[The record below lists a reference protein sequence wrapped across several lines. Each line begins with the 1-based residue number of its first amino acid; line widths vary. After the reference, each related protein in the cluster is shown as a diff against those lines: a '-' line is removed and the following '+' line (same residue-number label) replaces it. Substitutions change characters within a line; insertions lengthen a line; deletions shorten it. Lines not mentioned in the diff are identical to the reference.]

1 MRSALVA
8 SILWVAAGM
17 ATSVHAV
24 PTAQAMSADTVASA
38 AQATAAAPTPAAVP
52 ASRQASRVAVIPLR
66 GAIDDVTAESVD
78 RRVQLAIDEGAQAIV
93 LELDTPGGDLMS
105 TLRICDAVKS
115 RLPANT
121 VAWVHPHAYSA
132 GAIIALSAR
141 EIVMSPSAAMG
152 DAAPVQA
159 LPGLGMMPLPAAER
173 AKVESPVVAEVVDS
187 ARRRGYDERLVA
199 SFVRLG
205 QPLWLAERIDGSAR
219 AIIDA
224 QEHSALFGSSAPENA
239 APLPA
244 PGDAD
249 PPLLPFIQRLT
260 QTAQAASA
268 AAPTLDRPDLEPQ
281 RGREALGAGDRG
293 QWRLVGQ
300 IVGPEQLLVVYPDE
314 ARALKLARG
323 VVANDR
329 DLATWFGATT
339 LTRYEESWSEALV
352 RFLTSWPV
360 RIALIAVLLISFFI
374 EASSPGLGIFGAI
387 SLVAL
392 LLLTGAPALLG
403 LAQWWPAL
411 AVACGLLLILAE
423 VLLFPGMAVP
433 AIAGGILVLVGLLAS
448 FVTRDLSTPAGQSQ
462 LASAV
467 ATVLGGCFA
476 AGVGIWIA
484 GRILPRTRGAAR
496 LVLAAEAGVASGPPD
511 REAPARDALRVGDIG
526 RTITDLRP
534 AGRADFGRGPVDA
547 QSIGEWLQAG
557 TRVRVVS
564 LRPGSCEVDRCD
576 ESPASAAAQPR
587 DDARGGSPS

>member
-1 MRSALVA
+1 M
-8 SILWVAAGM
+8 
-17 ATSVHAV
+17 
-24 PTAQAMSADTVASA
+24 
-38 AQATAAAPTPAAVP
+38 
-52 ASRQASRVAVIPLR
+52 IPLR
-66 GAIDDVTAESVD
+66 GPIDDVTAESVD
-78 RRVQLAIDEGAQAIV
+78 RRVQLALDEGAQAIV

-159 LPGLGMMPLPAAER
+159 VPGLGILPMPAAER

-205 QPLWLAERIDGSAR
+205 QPLWLAERTDGSAR

-224 QEHSALFGSSAPENA
+224 QEHGALFGSSAPADA
-239 APLPA
+239 ADIPA
-244 PGDAD
+244 PADAD
-249 PPLLPFIQRLT
+249 PPLMPFIQKLS
-260 QTAQAASA
+260 QPAQPPAAV
-268 AAPTLDRPDLEPQ
+268 LERPDLEPQ

-300 IVGPEQLLVVYPDE
+300 IVGPDQLLVVYPDE
-314 ARALKLARG
+314 ARALKLASG
-323 VVANDR
+323 VVPDDTA
-329 DLATWFGATT
+329 LAAWFGATT

-360 RIALIAVLLISFFI
+360 RIALIAILLVSFFI

-387 SLVAL
+387 SLAAL

-423 VLLFPGMAVP
+423 VVLFPGTAVP

-496 LVLAAEAGVASGPPD
+496 LVLAAEAGIASGPPD
-511 REAPARDALRVGDIG
+511 REGAARDALRVGDVG
-526 RTITDLRP
+526 RTITALRP
-534 AGRADFGRGPVDA
+534 AGRADFGAGPVDA
-547 QSIGEWLQAG
+547 QSIGEWLEAG
-557 TRVRVVS
+557 TCVRVIA

-576 ESPASAAAQPR
+576 SPPAARAAHDAQ
-587 DDARGGSPS
+587 DSDSGGGQST

>member
-1 MRSALVA
+1 VRRALL
-8 SILWVAAGM
+8 SILAALALAGD
-17 ATSVHAV
+17 AL
-24 PTAQAMSADTVASA
+24 AQGA
-38 AQATAAAPTPAAVP
+38 AAVP

-78 RRVQLAIDEGAQAIV
+78 RRVQLALDGGAQAIV

-115 RLPANT
+115 RLPPNT

-159 LPGLGMMPLPAAER
+159 VPGLGMLPLPAAER

-224 QEHSALFGSSAPENA
+224 QEHSALFGSGAPTGT
-239 APLPA
+239 APVGADPAKIPA
-244 PGDAD
+244 PAAAD
-249 PPLLPFIQRLT
+249 PPLVPFIQRLSEST
-260 QTAQAASA
+260 QPTT
-268 AAPTLDRPDLEPQ
+268 PTLDRPDLEPQ

-314 ARALKLARG
+314 ARALRLASA
-323 VVANDR
+323 VIANDG
-329 DLATWFGATT
+329 DLATWFGATSI
-339 LTRYEESWSEALV
+339 TRYEESWSEALV

-360 RIALIAVLLISFFI
+360 RIALIAVLLVSFFI

-423 VLLFPGMAVP
+423 VVLFPGMMVP

-467 ATVLGGCFA
+467 ATLLGGCFA

-484 GRILPRTRGAAR
+484 GRILPRTRGATR

-511 REAPARDALRVGDIG
+511 RASLARDALRVGDAG
-526 RTITDLRP
+526 KAITPLRP
-534 AGRADFGRGPVDA
+534 SGRADFGAGPVDA
-547 QSIGEWLQAG
+547 QAIGEWLDAG

-564 LRPGSCEVDRCD
+564 LRPGSCDVERIDGDDAPRD
-576 ESPASAAAQPR
+576 LQPESSPAEGHA
-587 DDARGGSPS
+587 

>member
-1 MRSALVA
+1 MGVA
-8 SILWVAAGM
+8 THAQGTVVSRAPDQAAEPSPLPP
-17 ATSVHAV
+17 A
-24 PTAQAMSADTVASA
+24 PASPP
-38 AQATAAAPTPAAVP
+38 QAAPSAAAVP
-52 ASRQASRVAVIPLR
+52 AARQATRIAVIPLR

-78 RRVQLAIDEGAQAIV
+78 RRVQLALDEGAQAIV

-159 LPGLGMMPLPAAER
+159 VPGLGMVPLPAAER
-173 AKVESPVVAEVVDS
+173 AKVESPVVAEVIDS

-205 QPLWLAERIDGSAR
+205 QPLWLAERTDGSAR

-224 QEHSALFGSSAPENA
+224 QEHSALFGSSAPAGEA
-239 APLPA
+239 EIPA
-244 PGDAD
+244 PVEAD
-249 PPLLPFIQRLT
+249 PPLLPFLQKLS
-260 QTAQAASA
+260 QAAPASPA
-268 AAPTLDRPDLEPQ
+268 VLERPDLEPQ
-281 RGREALGAGDRG
+281 RGREALGPGDRG

-300 IVGPEQLLVVYPDE
+300 IVGPDQLLVVYPDE
-314 ARALKLARG
+314 ARALKLASG

-329 DLATWFGATT
+329 DLAAWFGATT

-360 RIALIAVLLISFFI
+360 RIALIAILLISFFI
-374 EASSPGLGIFGAI
+374 EASSPGLGVFGAI
-387 SLVAL
+387 SLAAL

-423 VLLFPGMAVP
+423 VVLFPGMAVP

-511 REAPARDALRVGDIG
+511 REGAARDALRVGDVG
-526 RTITDLRP
+526 RAVTPLRP
-534 AGRADFGRGPVDA
+534 AGRADFGAGPVDA
-547 QSIGEWLQAG
+547 QSVGEWLDAG
-557 TRVRVVS
+557 TRVRVIA

-576 ESPASAAAQPR
+576 DPPSAQAAR
-587 DDARGGSPS
+587 DGDDSRGDSSA

>member
-1 MRSALVA
+1 VRSALIA
-8 SILWVAAGM
+8 LILSVAAGI
-17 ATSVHAV
+17 AAYVQAAPAVQVAPEAQPAPAARAV
-24 PTAQAMSADTVASA
+24 PSA
-38 AQATAAAPTPAAVP
+38 PAVP
-52 ASRQASRVAVIPLR
+52 AARQASRVAVIPLR

-152 DAAPVQA
+152 DAAPIQA
-159 LPGLGMMPLPAAER
+159 VPGLGMMPLPAAER

-205 QPLWLAERIDGSAR
+205 QPLWLAERTDGSAR

-224 QEHSALFGSSAPENA
+224 QEHSALFGSSAPADA
-239 APLPA
+239 APIPV
-244 PGDAD
+244 PEEAD

-260 QTAQAASA
+260 QATP
-268 AAPTLDRPDLEPQ
+268 AAPEAPAVLERPDLEPQ

-314 ARALKLARG
+314 ARALKLASG
-323 VVANDR
+323 VVADDR
-329 DLATWFGATT
+329 DLAGWFGATT
-339 LTRYEESWSEALV
+339 VTRYEESWSETLV

-423 VLLFPGMAVP
+423 VVLFPGMAIP

-511 REAPARDALRVGDIG
+511 REPAARDALRVGDVG
-526 RTITDLRP
+526 RAITDLRP

-547 QSIGEWLQAG
+547 QSIGEWLSAG
-557 TRVRVVS
+557 TLVRVVA
-564 LRPGSCEVDRCD
+564 LRPGSCEVDRCED
-576 ESPASAAAQPR
+576 VPAGAPAQPR
-587 DDARGGSPS
+587 DDAPGGSSS

>member
-1 MRSALVA
+1 VRRALLAVILSLSAGA
-8 SILWVAAGM
+8 EG
-17 ATSVHAV
+17 HA
-24 PTAQAMSADTVASA
+24 QSA
-38 AQATAAAPTPAAVP
+38 PAVP
-52 ASRQASRVAVIPLR
+52 AARQASRIGVIPLR
-66 GAIDDVTAESVD
+66 GAIDDVTAGSVD
-78 RRVQLAIDEGAQAIV
+78 RRVQLALDEGAQAIV

-159 LPGLGMMPLPAAER
+159 VPGLGMLPLPAAER

-205 QPLWLAERIDGSAR
+205 QPLWLAERTDGSAR

-224 QEHSALFGSSAPENA
+224 QEHSALFGSSAPADA
-239 APLPA
+239 AQIPA
-244 PGDAD
+244 PAAAD
-249 PPLLPFIQRLT
+249 PPLLPFIQKLS
-260 QTAQAASA
+260 QTAP
-268 AAPTLDRPDLEPQ
+268 AAPSVLARPDLEPQ

-314 ARALKLARG
+314 ARALNLASG
-323 VVANDR
+323 VVAD
-329 DLATWFGATT
+329 DAALATWFGATT

-360 RIALIAVLLISFFI
+360 RIALIAILLVSFFI

-387 SLVAL
+387 SLAAL

-423 VLLFPGMAVP
+423 VVLFPGVAVP

-511 REAPARDALRVGDIG
+511 PQGSARDALRVGDVG
-526 RTITDLRP
+526 RAITPLRP
-534 AGRADFGRGPVDA
+534 AGRADFGEGPVDA
-547 QSIGEWLQAG
+547 QSTGEWLDAG
-557 TRVRVVS
+557 TRVRVVA
-564 LRPGSCEVDRCD
+564 LRPGSCEVEGIDGSDVDRAAGHHT
-576 ESPASAAAQPR
+576 SPPGDQR
-587 DDARGGSPS
+587 

>member
-1 MRSALVA
+1 
-8 SILWVAAGM
+8 M
-17 ATSVHAV
+17 AVV
-24 PTAQAMSADTVASA
+24 
-38 AQATAAAPTPAAVP
+38 
-52 ASRQASRVAVIPLR
+52 PLR

-78 RRVQLAIDEGAQAIV
+78 RRVQLALDEGAQAIV

-159 LPGLGMMPLPAAER
+159 VPGLGMLPLPAAER

-205 QPLWLAERIDGSAR
+205 QPLWLAERTDGSAR

-224 QEHSALFGSSAPENA
+224 QEHNALFGSSAPADA
-239 APLPA
+239 AQIPA
-244 PGDAD
+244 PAAAD
-249 PPLLPFIQRLT
+249 PPLLPFIQKLS
-260 QTAQAASA
+260 QTAP
-268 AAPTLDRPDLEPQ
+268 AAPAVLARPDLEPQ

-314 ARALKLARG
+314 ARALNLASG
-323 VVANDR
+323 VVAD
-329 DLATWFGATT
+329 DAALATWFGATT

-360 RIALIAVLLISFFI
+360 RIALIAILLVSFFI

-387 SLVAL
+387 SLAAL

-423 VLLFPGMAVP
+423 VVLFPGVAVP

-511 REAPARDALRVGDIG
+511 PQGAARDALRVGDVG
-526 RTITDLRP
+526 RAITPLRP
-534 AGRADFGRGPVDA
+534 AGRADFGEGPVDA
-547 QSIGEWLQAG
+547 QSVGEWLDAG
-557 TRVRVVS
+557 TRVRVVA
-564 LRPGSCEVDRCD
+564 LRPGSCEVEGVDGSDGERTAGHRTPH
-576 ESPASAAAQPR
+576 SGGQP
-587 DDARGGSPS
+587 

>member
-1 MRSALVA
+1 MRLALASAILSLLVG
-8 SILWVAAGM
+8 AAARAQDTVVQQVPVRGAPPSPAWS
-17 ATSVHAV
+17 ATS
-24 PTAQAMSADTVASA
+24 S
-38 AQATAAAPTPAAVP
+38 AAVP
-52 ASRQASRVAVIPLR
+52 AARQATRIAVIPLR

-78 RRVQLAIDEGAQAIV
+78 RRVQLALDEGAQAIV

-159 LPGLGMMPLPAAER
+159 VPGLGMLPMPAAER

-205 QPLWLAERIDGSAR
+205 QPLWLAERTDGSAR

-224 QEHSALFGSSAPENA
+224 QEHGALFGSSAPADGAEI
-239 APLPA
+239 PA
-244 PGDAD
+244 PAEAD
-249 PPLLPFIQRLT
+249 PPLLPFIQKLS
-260 QTAQAASA
+260 QAAPPS
-268 AAPTLDRPDLEPQ
+268 PVLDRPDLEPQ

-300 IVGPEQLLVVYPDE
+300 VVGPDQLLVVYPDE
-314 ARALKLARG
+314 ARALKLASG

-329 DLATWFGATT
+329 DLAAWFGATT

-360 RIALIAVLLISFFI
+360 RIALIAILLISFFI

-423 VLLFPGMAVP
+423 VLLFPGTAVP

-511 REAPARDALRVGDIG
+511 REGAARDALRIGDVG
-526 RTITDLRP
+526 RAVTALRP
-534 AGRADFGRGPVDA
+534 AGRADFGAGPVDA
-547 QSIGEWLQAG
+547 QSIGEWLEAG
-557 TRVRVVS
+557 TRVRVVA
-564 LRPGSCEVDRCD
+564 LRPGSCEVDRD
-576 ESPASAAAQPR
+576 DGQQPGHSAQDQDDPPGGASA
-587 DDARGGSPS
+587 

>member
-1 MRSALVA
+1 MRLALASAILSLLVG
-8 SILWVAAGM
+8 AAARAQDTVVQQVPVRGAPPSPAWS
-17 ATSVHAV
+17 ATS
-24 PTAQAMSADTVASA
+24 S
-38 AQATAAAPTPAAVP
+38 AAVP
-52 ASRQASRVAVIPLR
+52 AARQATRIAVIPLR

-78 RRVQLAIDEGAQAIV
+78 RRVQLALDEGAQAIV

-159 LPGLGMMPLPAAER
+159 VPGLGMVPLPAAER
-173 AKVESPVVAEVVDS
+173 AKVESPVVAEVIDS

-205 QPLWLAERIDGSAR
+205 QPLWLAERTDGSAR

-224 QEHSALFGSSAPENA
+224 QEHAALFGSSAPGGEA
-239 APLPA
+239 EIPVPA
-244 PGDAD
+244 EAD
-249 PPLLPFIQRLT
+249 PPLLPFIQKLS
-260 QTAQAASA
+260 QAAPASPA
-268 AAPTLDRPDLEPQ
+268 VLERPDLEPQ

-300 IVGPEQLLVVYPDE
+300 IVGPDQLLVVYPDE
-314 ARALKLARG
+314 ARALKLASG
-323 VVANDR
+323 VVPDDTA
-329 DLATWFGATT
+329 LAAWFGATT

-360 RIALIAVLLISFFI
+360 RIALIAILLISFFI

-423 VLLFPGMAVP
+423 VVLFPGMAVP
-433 AIAGGILVLVGLLAS
+433 AIAGGLLVLVGLLAS

-511 REAPARDALRVGDIG
+511 REGAARDALRIGDVG
-526 RTITDLRP
+526 RAVTALRP
-534 AGRADFGRGPVDA
+534 AGRADFGAGPVDA
-547 QSIGEWLQAG
+547 QSVGDWLDAG
-557 TRVRVVS
+557 TRVRVIA

-576 ESPASAAAQPR
+576 DPPPGQPALDGHDSGGDASA
-587 DDARGGSPS
+587 

>member
-1 MRSALVA
+1 M
-8 SILWVAAGM
+8 
-17 ATSVHAV
+17 
-24 PTAQAMSADTVASA
+24 
-38 AQATAAAPTPAAVP
+38 
-52 ASRQASRVAVIPLR
+52 AVIPLR

-78 RRVQLAIDEGAQAIV
+78 RRVQLAVDEGAQAIV

-115 RLPANT
+115 RMPSNT

-159 LPGLGMMPLPAAER
+159 VPGLGMVPLPAAER

-219 AIIDA
+219 AIIDEE
-224 QEHSALFGSSAPENA
+224 EHRALFGSSAPADQASIPVPA
-239 APLPA
+239 AE
-244 PGDAD
+244 D
-249 PPLLPFIQRLT
+249 PPLMPFIQRL
-260 QTAQAASA
+260 AQASPQAQ
-268 AAPTLDRPDLEPQ
+268 PVLDRPDLEPQ
-281 RGREALGAGDRG
+281 RGRDALGAGDRG

-300 IVGPEQLLVVYPDE
+300 VVAADQLLVVYPDE
-314 ARALKLARG
+314 ARALNLARA
-323 VVANDR
+323 VVSSDR
-329 DLATWFGATT
+329 DLAAWFGATT
-339 LTRYEESWSEALV
+339 LTRYEESWSESLV
-352 RFLTSWPV
+352 RMLTSWPV
-360 RIALIAVLLISFFI
+360 RIALIAILLISFFI

-392 LLLTGAPALLG
+392 LTLTGAPALMG

-423 VLLFPGMAVP
+423 VVLFPGTAVP
-433 AIAGGILVLVGLLAS
+433 AIAGGVLVLVGLLAS

-484 GRILPRTRGAAR
+484 GRILPRTRGAVR

-511 REAPARDALRVGDIG
+511 HEGAARDALRVGDIG
-526 RTITDLRP
+526 RAITALRP
-534 AGRADFGRGPVDA
+534 AGRADFGAGPVDA
-547 QSIGEWLQAG
+547 QSIGEWLDAG
-557 TRVRVVS
+557 TRVRVVA
-564 LRPGSCEVDRCD
+564 LRPGSCDVDRCD
-576 ESPASAAAQPR
+576 EPESGTAAPTHAHRP
-587 DDARGGSPS
+587 GGSHQ

>member
-1 MRSALVA
+1 VRIALLA
-8 SILWVAAGM
+8 SILPIAVGIAA
-17 ATSVHAV
+17 H
-24 PTAQAMSADTVASA
+24 AQAAPAVQVAPEAQPAPAARTAPSA
-38 AQATAAAPTPAAVP
+38 PAVP
-52 ASRQASRVAVIPLR
+52 AARQASRVAVIPLR

-159 LPGLGMMPLPAAER
+159 VPGLGMMPLPAAER
-173 AKVESPVVAEVVDS
+173 AKVESPVIAEVVDS

-205 QPLWLAERIDGSAR
+205 QPLWLAERTDGSTR

-224 QEHSALFGSSAPENA
+224 QEHSALFGSSAPADA
-239 APLPA
+239 APIPA
-244 PGDAD
+244 PADAD
-249 PPLLPFIQRLT
+249 PPLLPFIQRL
-260 QTAQAASA
+260 AQAGP
-268 AAPTLDRPDLEPQ
+268 APSDTPAVLDRPDLEPQ

-293 QWRLVGQ
+293 NWRLVGQ

-314 ARALKLARG
+314 ARALKLASG
-323 VVANDR
+323 VVADDR
-329 DLATWFGATT
+329 DLAAWFGATT

-423 VLLFPGMAVP
+423 VLLFPGMAIP

-496 LVLAAEAGVASGPPD
+496 LVLAAEAGVASGPPN
-511 REAPARDALRVGDIG
+511 REAPARDALRIGDVG

-557 TRVRVVS
+557 TRVRVVA

-576 ESPASAAAQPR
+576 ESSASASSQPG
-587 DDARGGSPS
+587 DETPGGSSS

>member
-1 MRSALVA
+1 MSVTAIAAILSVA
-8 SILWVAAGM
+8 VAA
-17 ATSVHAV
+17 
-24 PTAQAMSADTVASA
+24 A
-38 AQATAAAPTPAAVP
+38 AQAQSPAAVP
-52 ASRQASRVAVIPLR
+52 AARQASRVAVIPLR

-78 RRVQLAIDEGAQAIV
+78 RRVQLATDEGAQAIV

-159 LPGLGMMPLPAAER
+159 VPGLGMLPLPAAER

-205 QPLWLAERIDGSAR
+205 QPLWLAERTDGGAR

-224 QEHSALFGSSAPENA
+224 QEHSALFGSSASAEPA
-239 APLPA
+239 RIPA
-244 PGDAD
+244 PAEAD
-249 PPLLPFIQRLT
+249 PPLVPFIQRLS
-260 QTAQAASA
+260 QAAPSSA
-268 AAPTLDRPDLEPQ
+268 PMLERPDLEPQ

-293 QWRLVGQ
+293 QWRLIGQ
-300 IVGPEQLLVVYPDE
+300 IVGPDQLLVVYPDE

-323 VVANDR
+323 VVAD
-329 DLATWFGATT
+329 DTALAAWFGATT

-423 VLLFPGMAVP
+423 VVLFPGMAVP
-433 AIAGGILVLVGLLAS
+433 AIAGGALVLVGLLAS

-496 LVLAAEAGVASGPPD
+496 LVLAAEAGVASGPPG
-511 REAPARDALRVGDIG
+511 REGAARDALRIGDAG
-526 RTITDLRP
+526 RTITPLRP
-534 AGRADFGRGPVDA
+534 AGRADFGSGPVDA
-547 QSIGEWLQAG
+547 QSIGEWLDAG
-557 TRVRVVS
+557 TRVRVVA
-564 LRPGSCEVDRCD
+564 LRPGSCEVERID
-576 ESPASAAAQPR
+576 A
-587 DDARGGSPS
+587 DDGSSGGCAGPSGDST

>member
-1 MRSALVA
+1 
-8 SILWVAAGM
+8 M
-17 ATSVHAV
+17 AVQ
-24 PTAQAMSADTVASA
+24 TAPFGPSP
-38 AQATAAAPTPAAVP
+38 AAPSAPAVP
-52 ASRQASRVAVIPLR
+52 AARQATRVAVIPLR

-78 RRVQLAIDEGAQAIV
+78 RRVQLALDEGAQAIV

-115 RLPANT
+115 RLPSNT

-159 LPGLGMMPLPAAER
+159 VPGFGMVPLPAAER

-205 QPLWLAERIDGSAR
+205 QPLWLAERTDGSAR

-224 QEHSALFGSSAPENA
+224 QEHGALFGSSAPADA
-239 APLPA
+239 ADIPA
-244 PGDAD
+244 PAEAD
-249 PPLLPFIQRLT
+249 PPLLPFIQKLS
-260 QTAQAASA
+260 QAAPVSPA
-268 AAPTLDRPDLEPQ
+268 VLARPDLEPQ

-293 QWRLVGQ
+293 EWRLVGQ
-300 IVGPEQLLVVYPDE
+300 IVGPDQLLVVYPDE
-314 ARALKLARG
+314 ARALNLASG

-329 DLATWFGATT
+329 DLAAWFGATT

-360 RIALIAVLLISFFI
+360 RIALIAILLISFFI

-403 LAQWWPAL
+403 LSQWWPAL

-433 AIAGGILVLVGLLAS
+433 AIAGGVLVLVGLLAS

-511 REAPARDALRVGDIG
+511 REGAARDALRVGDVG
-526 RTITDLRP
+526 RAITALRP
-534 AGRADFGRGPVDA
+534 AGRASFGAGPVDA
-547 QSIGEWLQAG
+547 QSIGEWLDAG
-557 TRVRVVS
+557 TRVRVVA
-564 LRPGSCEVDRCD
+564 LRPGSCEVDRFDD
-576 ESPASAAAQPR
+576 EAPGGATRDGDDSRGDASA
-587 DDARGGSPS
+587 

>member
-1 MRSALVA
+1 MRRALLSA
-8 SILWVAAGM
+8 ILTLAAG
-17 ATSVHAV
+17 AGAHA
-24 PTAQAMSADTVASA
+24 QSA
-38 AQATAAAPTPAAVP
+38 AAVP
-52 ASRQASRVAVIPLR
+52 AARQATRIAVIPLR

-78 RRVQLAIDEGAQAIV
+78 RRVQLALDEGAQAVV

-159 LPGLGMMPLPAAER
+159 VPGLGMLPMPAAER

-205 QPLWLAERIDGSAR
+205 QPLWLAERTDGSAR

-224 QEHSALFGSSAPENA
+224 QEHNALFGSNAPADA
-239 APLPA
+239 ADIPA
-244 PGDAD
+244 PAEAD
-249 PPLLPFIQRLT
+249 PPLLPFIQKLS
-260 QTAQAASA
+260 QP
-268 AAPTLDRPDLEPQ
+268 APPPDGVLARPDLEPQ
-281 RGREALGAGDRG
+281 RGRDALGAGDRG

-300 IVGPEQLLVVYPDE
+300 IVGPDQLLVVYPDE
-314 ARALKLARG
+314 ARALKLSSG
-323 VVANDR
+323 VVPDDTA
-329 DLATWFGATT
+329 LAAWFGATT

-360 RIALIAVLLISFFI
+360 RIALIAILLVSFFI
-374 EASSPGLGIFGAI
+374 EASSPGLGMFGAI

-423 VLLFPGMAVP
+423 VVLFPGTAVP

-448 FVTRDLSTPAGQSQ
+448 FVTRDLSTPAGQTQ

-511 REAPARDALRVGDIG
+511 GEGAARDALRVGDVG
-526 RTITDLRP
+526 RAITDLRP
-534 AGRADFGRGPVDA
+534 AGRADFGSGPVDA
-547 QSIGEWLQAG
+547 QSIGEWLEAG
-557 TRVRVVS
+557 TRVRVVA
-564 LRPGSCEVDRCD
+564 LRPGSCEVDRC
-576 ESPASAAAQPR
+576 EAAPSARTAQVAE
-587 DDARGGSPS
+587 DSDSGGGQST

>member
-1 MRSALVA
+1 VRAALLA
-8 SILWVAAGM
+8 SILSLAAGM
-17 ATSVHAV
+17 VAHAQ
-24 PTAQAMSADTVASA
+24 TA
-38 AQATAAAPTPAAVP
+38 PAVP

-78 RRVQLAIDEGAQAIV
+78 RRVQLALDEGAQAIV

-159 LPGLGMMPLPAAER
+159 VPGLGMLPLPAAER

-205 QPLWLAERIDGSAR
+205 QPLWLAERTDGSAR

-224 QEHSALFGSSAPENA
+224 PEHSALFGSSAAEDA

-244 PGDAD
+244 PADAD

-260 QTAQAASA
+260 QTPQAASA
-268 AAPTLDRPDLEPQ
+268 APAMLDRPDLEPQ

-300 IVGPEQLLVVYPDE
+300 IVGPDQLLVVYPDE
-314 ARALKLARG
+314 ARALKLASG

-329 DLATWFGATT
+329 DLASWFGATT

-423 VLLFPGMAVP
+423 VLLFPGTAVP

-484 GRILPRTRGAAR
+484 GRILPRTRGATR

-511 REAPARDALRVGDIG
+511 REAPARDALRVGDVG
-526 RTITDLRP
+526 RAVTDLRP

-547 QSIGEWLQAG
+547 QSVGEWLQAG

-576 ESPASAAAQPR
+576 DSAAGTSGKNH
-587 DDARGGSPS
+587 DDSRGADPS

>member
-1 MRSALVA
+1 M
-8 SILWVAAGM
+8 
-17 ATSVHAV
+17 
-24 PTAQAMSADTVASA
+24 
-38 AQATAAAPTPAAVP
+38 P
-52 ASRQASRVAVIPLR
+52 ASRQATRIGIIPLR

-78 RRVQLAIDEGAQAIV
+78 RRVQLALDEGAQAIV

-115 RLPANT
+115 RLPPNT

-159 LPGLGMMPLPAAER
+159 VPGLGMLPLPAAER

-205 QPLWLAERIDGSAR
+205 QPLWLAERTDGSAR

-224 QEHSALFGSSAPENA
+224 QEHSALFGSGSAVGSA
-239 APLPA
+239 DIPA
-244 PGDAD
+244 PAEAD
-249 PPLLPFIQRLT
+249 PPLLPFIQKLS
-260 QTAQAASA
+260 QAAPSPSA
-268 AAPTLDRPDLEPQ
+268 VLDRPDLEPQ

-314 ARALKLARG
+314 ARALKLASA
-323 VVANDR
+323 VIANDG
-329 DLATWFGATT
+329 DLAAWFGATT

-423 VLLFPGMAVP
+423 VVLFPGMAVP

-526 RTITDLRP
+526 RTVTDLRP

-576 ESPASAAAQPR
+576 EPATAAQATR
-587 DDARGGSPS
+587 HDGSAGGATQ

>member
-1 MRSALVA
+1 MRRALLAVILSLSAVA
-8 SILWVAAGM
+8 EG
-17 ATSVHAV
+17 HA
-24 PTAQAMSADTVASA
+24 QSA
-38 AQATAAAPTPAAVP
+38 PAVP
-52 ASRQASRVAVIPLR
+52 AARQASRVAVIPLR

-78 RRVQLAIDEGAQAIV
+78 RRVQRALDAGAQAIV

-115 RLPANT
+115 RLPPNT

-159 LPGLGMMPLPAAER
+159 VPGLGMIPLPAAER

-205 QPLWLAERIDGSAR
+205 QPLWLAERTDGGAR

-224 QEHSALFGSSAPENA
+224 QEHAALFGSSTADVAPKI
-239 APLPA
+239 PA
-244 PGDAD
+244 PASAD
-249 PPLLPFIQRLT
+249 PPLLPFIQKLS
-260 QTAQAASA
+260 QP
-268 AAPTLDRPDLEPQ
+268 APGIAPALNRPDLEPT
-281 RGREALGAGDRG
+281 RGREALGAADRG
-293 QWRLVGQ
+293 QWRLVGS
-300 IVGPEQLLVVYPDE
+300 IVGPDQLLVVYPDE
-314 ARALKLARG
+314 ARALSLASG
-323 VVANDR
+323 VIAD
-329 DLATWFGATT
+329 DAALAAWFGATEV
-339 LTRYEESWSEALV
+339 TRYEESWSEALV

-360 RIALIAVLLISFFI
+360 RIALIAVLLVSFFI

-387 SLVAL
+387 SLGAL
-392 LLLTGAPALLG
+392 LLLAGAPALLG

-411 AVACGLLLILAE
+411 AVVCGLLLILAE
-423 VLLFPGMAVP
+423 VVLFPGLAVP
-433 AIAGGILVLVGLLAS
+433 AIAGGMLVLVGLIAS
-448 FVTRDLSTPAGQSQ
+448 FVTRDLATAAGQSQ

-496 LVLAAEAGVASGPPD
+496 LVLAAEAGVASGPPGRD
-511 REAPARDALRVGDIG
+511 GLTRDALRIGDAG
-526 RTITDLRP
+526 VAMTPLRP
-534 AGRADFGRGPVDA
+534 AGRADFGAGPVDA
-547 QSIGEWLQAG
+547 QSIGEWLDAG
-557 TRVRVVS
+557 TRVRVVA
-564 LRPGSCEVDRCD
+564 LRPGSCDVERIDGDGGAHGPARAS
-576 ESPASAAAQPR
+576 ESAG
-587 DDARGGSPS
+587 DGS